1 MWMGREVLYHP
12 SERPRVSR
20 SLAVDSSNEA
30 REERYR
36 LSVATLSA
44 DESWAL
50 ARRLADGEVD
60 CCDGLMARLG
70 SPPPLISWNPDPQD
84 LTSAALRHVVEWWR
98 GAAAEQGGPPAP
110 DAVDPLMLRPALGSI
125 SLMDVLDGGQ
135 DFQLRLHGSDI
146 ATTLGMDM
154 TGMKVGEMT
163 VPFMSF
169 LMVTYRAQVLRP
181 EPLLLRYTPAMQF
194 FLSAWWRIGLPL
206 VRDGEV
212 VRLLIGMER
221 APRQPEL

>member
-1 MWMGREVLYHP
+1 MASANH
-12 SERPRVSR
+12 S
-20 SLAVDSSNEA
+20 
-30 REERYR
+30 REERFQR
-36 LSVATLSA
+36 SVATLSA

-60 CCDGLMARLG
+60 CCDALMAELG
-70 SPPPLISWNPDPQD
+70 SPPPFITWNPAPQD
-84 LTSAALRHVVEWWR
+84 LDSEALRHVAEWWR
-98 GAAAEQGGPPAP
+98 DAAVAAGGPPAP
-110 DAVDPLMLRPALGSI
+110 DAVDPLILRPALGSI
-125 SLMDVLDGGQ
+125 SLLDVLDGGR
-135 DFQLRLHGSDI
+135 DFQLRLHGSDV

-163 VPFMSF
+163 IPFMAF

-206 VRDGEV
+206 MRDGEV
-212 VRLLIGMER
+212 VRLLVGMER
-221 APRQPEL
+221 APRQSEY

>member
-1 MWMGREVLYHP
+1 M
-12 SERPRVSR
+12 
-20 SLAVDSSNEA
+20 DSASDTYEM
-30 REERYR
+30 RYR
-36 LSVATLSA
+36 RSVATLDA

-50 ARRLADGEVD
+50 AGRLADGEVD

-70 SPPPLISWNPDPQD
+70 SPPPLIAWNPDPQD
-84 LTSAALRHVVEWWR
+84 LDSVALRHVAEWWQE
-98 GAAAEQGGPPAP
+98 AAAEAGGPPPP
-110 DAVDPLMLRPALGSI
+110 DAVDPLMLRPALGAV
-125 SLMDVLDGGQ
+125 SLLDVLDGGQ

-163 VPFMSF
+163 VPFMAF

-206 VRDGEV
+206 MRDGKV
-212 VRLLIGMER
+212 VRLLVGMER
-221 APRQPEL
+221 APRQSEL